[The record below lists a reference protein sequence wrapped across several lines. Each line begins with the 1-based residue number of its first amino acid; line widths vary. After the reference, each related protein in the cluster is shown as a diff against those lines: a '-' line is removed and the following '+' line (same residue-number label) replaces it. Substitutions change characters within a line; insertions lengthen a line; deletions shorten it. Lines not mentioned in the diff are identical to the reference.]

1 MAAIFKVKLEDN
13 YTDKAKK
20 ITSATSQMESAMSKV
35 GSVAKKT
42 GSALKSSL
50 DRKYKVDIK
59 ETGSKY
65 LENRVNGLK
74 KSLDRLEKPYEV
86 SITAKM
92 SRLDKLK
99 SNLSDLNKNTI
110 GKSFGAVKKFKMDF
124 SDFRRAKKEAK
135 QLSKEISAFTGKKH
149 KVKID
154 MESPIKGVMSQM
166 KSGLSAGFS
175 KLNPRNWF
183 GGGGGGPTSS
193 APGGG
198 GGLVG
203 SIVKGS
209 LITGAITKGIG
220 VMKSSVDATIGA
232 GMTRLENIQ
241 SAKARLRG
249 QTNADGSRKFDDAAI
264 KNISNSAMQAVQGTA
279 YGFGD
284 AMSVASSAIAAG
296 VSQKNVG
303 SYLKDIANISAA
315 TGSDFNEIGAIMN
328 KIQTTGKLQGDEL
341 MQLSDKG
348 LPILSKI
355 AEIKGVD
362 DKTAREMISK
372 GAISSEDAF
381 KAASMAAGN
390 SATEMGQTR
399 EAAKMNFQ
407 AALSKL
413 GAGLLGGSG
422 GENDGIFGATT
433 SALLKVND
441 VLNGMVPT
449 FQKFGD
455 KLGGLAT
462 GAIDKVKS
470 GFDYLGNKFKP
481 VGDAFAKVGG
491 PLKDAMGSLGGS
503 IGKIFGSNMDLGG
516 SIIDTVLSGAVAG
529 LTTLANIIQ
538 TYAVPAIQTAADFI
552 SANVVPVIQS
562 VNDWIAAN
570 ILPAIQS
577 LGSYL
582 MANVLPILQSI
593 GSFITGGL
601 MPSLQLLGA
610 AAMSVLGPA
619 FNALGQFA
627 QGVLLPALS
636 WLGETIMGSVV
647 PALSSLVSWVI
658 GSLLPVIVQIGSL
671 IGSVVIPVVSAVAS
685 LIAGVVMS
693 AFTILV
699 GVVNTVVGIFNGLVS
714 AVNAAIDALSGIG
727 SAISSAVSGA
737 VGKVKGL
744 FSRGNATGTSYFGGG
759 MTRVNERG
767 EEMIQLAR
775 GDKIYPAGKTDRI
788 IEKQIN
794 NKNQTRETKN
804 ITLSPTININGANKD
819 GQEIAKEVNRQ
830 LKRLAVNI

>member
-20 ITSATSQMESAMSKV
+20 IASATSQMESAMSKV

-99 SNLSDLNKNTI
+99 SNLTDLNKNTI

-124 SDFRRAKKEAK
+124 SDFRKAKKEAK

-154 MESPIKGVMSQM
+154 MENPIKGVMAKM

-183 GGGGGGPTSS
+183 GGGGG
-193 APGGG
+193 APAGAAQGGG

-264 KNISNSAMQAVQGTA
+264 KNISNSAMKAVQGTA

-303 SYLKDIANISAA
+303 GYLKDIANISAA

-470 GFDYLGNKFKP
+470 GFGKVSEFFQPAMEKFKEGFTT
-481 VGDAFAKVGG
+481 VSEKLGQVID
-491 PLKDAMGSLGGS
+491 PLKEKLSSAFEGLKEAFSPLIESISGLFGDTIEGNFSIFTTMIDLAAQGLSFLADAIM
-503 IGKIFGSNMDLGG
+503 IA
-516 SIIDTVLSGAVAG
+516 T
-529 LTTLANIIQ
+529 
-538 TYAVPAIQTAADFI
+538 
-552 SANVVPVIQS
+552 PVIQS
-562 VNDWIAAN
+562 VAEWISAN
-570 ILPAIQS
+570 IIPAIS
-577 LGSYL
+577 EVVSWVSGTL
-582 MANVLPILQSI
+582 I
-593 GSFITGGL
+593 
-601 MPSLQLLGA
+601 
-610 AAMSVLGPA
+610 PA
-619 FNALGQFA
+619 ISD
-627 QGVLLPALS
+627 VVS
-636 WLGETIMGSVV
+636 TIMGVLIPIFQTVADFIESYVV
-647 PALSSLVSWVI
+647 PAFEVI
-658 GSLLPVIVQIGSL
+658 
-671 IGSVVIPVVSAVAS
+671 AN
-685 LIAGVVMS
+685 
-693 AFTILV
+693 TILSV
-699 GVVNTVVGIFNGLVS
+699 AEPVFHAIATAVEWATGKFNDLV
-714 AVNAAIDALSGIG
+714 
-727 SAISSAVSGA
+727 GA
-737 VGKVKGL
+737 VGSAVDALLSVPGKIAGMVGDAVGGAVSKVKGL
-744 FSRGNATGTSYFGGG
+744 FGGGHATGTSYFGGG

-794 NKNQTRETKN
+794 NRNQNRETKN
-804 ITLSPTININGANKD
+804 VTISPTININGANKNGED
-819 GQEIAKEVNRQ
+819 IAKEVNRQ
-830 LKRLAVNI
+830 LRRLAVNI

>member
-20 ITSATSQMESAMSKV
+20 IASATSQMESAMSKV
-35 GSVAKKT
+35 SKT
-42 GSALKSSL
+42 ASKTKSALKSALSGTH
-50 DRKYKVDIK
+50 RVKISEVGSRETRSKIYKLNNDLKSV
-59 ETGSKY
+59 TG
-65 LENRVNGLK
+65 
-74 KSLDRLEKPYEV
+74 KPLNF

-92 SRLDKLK
+92 GKIDYVKNQFTKMKSGVDSISNAFNNKLDKGF
-99 SNLSDLNKNTI
+99 NKF
-110 GKSFGAVKKFKMDF
+110 SKFSSSM
-124 SDFRRAKKEAK
+124 STFRQAKKEAR
-135 QLSKEISAFTGKKH
+135 QLSKEMSALTGKKH
-149 KVKID
+149 KIRVD
-154 MESPIKGVMSQM
+154 MDNPIKGVMSKM
-166 KSGLSAGFS
+166 KSGLSSGFS

-183 GGGGGGPTSS
+183 GGGGGDPTSS

-264 KNISNSAMQAVQGTA
+264 KNISNSAMKAVQGTA

-284 AMSVASSAIAAG
+284 AMTTASSAIAAN
-296 VSQKNVG
+296 VSEKDLG
-303 SYLKDIANISAA
+303 GYLKDISNIAAA
-315 TGSDFNEIGAIMN
+315 TGSDYSEIGALMN

-341 MQLSDKG
+341 MQLSDRG
-348 LPILSKI
+348 LPMLAKI
-355 AEIKGVD
+355 AELKGVD
-362 DKTAREMISK
+362 QQTAREMVSK
-372 GAISSEDAF
+372 GQISADDAR
-381 KAASMAAGN
+381 KAAAMAAGN
-390 SATEMGQTR
+390 TATEMGQTR

-422 GENDGIFGATT
+422 GENDGVFGVTT

-470 GFDYLGNKFKP
+470 GFGKVSEFFQPAMEKFKE
-481 VGDAFAKVGG
+481 GFAKVSEKLGQVID
-491 PLKDAMGSLGGS
+491 PLKEKLSSAFESLKEAFSPLIESISGLFGDTIEGNFSIFTTMIDLAAQGLSFLADAIM
-503 IGKIFGSNMDLGG
+503 IA
-516 SIIDTVLSGAVAG
+516 T
-529 LTTLANIIQ
+529 
-538 TYAVPAIQTAADFI
+538 
-552 SANVVPVIQS
+552 PVIQS
-562 VNDWIAAN
+562 VAEWISAN
-570 ILPAIQS
+570 IIPAIS
-577 LGSYL
+577 EVVSWVSGTLIPAIS
-582 MANVLPILQSI
+582 NVVS
-593 GSFITGGL
+593 
-601 MPSLQLLGA
+601 
-610 AAMSVLGPA
+610 
-619 FNALGQFA
+619 
-627 QGVLLPALS
+627 
-636 WLGETIMGSVV
+636 TIMGVLIPIFQTVADFIGSYVV
-647 PALSSLVSWVI
+647 PAFEVIANTILSVAE
-658 GSLLPVIVQIGSL
+658 PVFHAIA
-671 IGSVVIPVVSAVAS
+671 SAVEWAT
-685 LIAGVVMS
+685 GK
-693 AFTILV
+693 FNDLV
-699 GVVNTVVGIFNGLVS
+699 
-714 AVNAAIDALSGIG
+714 
-727 SAISSAVSGA
+727 GA
-737 VGKVKGL
+737 VGSAVDALLSVPGKIAGMVKDAASGL
-744 FSRGNATGTSYFGGG
+744 WDTVTGWIPGNATGTSYFGGG

-794 NKNQTRETKN
+794 NKNQSRETKN
-804 ITLSPTININGANKD
+804 VTISPTININGANKNGED
-819 GQEIAKEVNRQ
+819 IAKEVNRQ

>member
-1 MAAIFKVKLEDN
+1 MAAIFKVKLEDD
-13 YTDKAKK
+13 YTAKAKK
-20 ITSATSQMESAMSKV
+20 IANSTSQMESAMAKV
-35 GSVAKKT
+35 GSVAKRT

-74 KSLDRLEKPYEV
+74 KNLDRLEKPYEV

-99 SNLSDLNKNTI
+99 SNLTDLNKNTI

-154 MESPIKGVMSQM
+154 MENPVKGIMSKM
-166 KSGLSAGFS
+166 KSGLSSGFS

-209 LITGAITKGIG
+209 LITGAIQKGFG
-220 VMKSSVDATIGA
+220 VLKGGVDATLGA

-241 SAKARLRG
+241 ASKAKLRG
-249 QTNADGSRKFDDAAI
+249 FGHDDKAVNTISKNAMAAV
-264 KNISNSAMQAVQGTA
+264 KGTA

-284 AMSVASSAIAAG
+284 AMTASANAVAAG
-296 VSQKNVG
+296 IEPGEK
-303 SYLKDIANISAA
+303 LKKHLGNIANAAAA
-315 TGSDFNEIGAIMN
+315 TGADFNEMGSIFN
-328 KIQTTGKLQGDEL
+328 KVKTTGYLQGDEA
-341 MQLSDKG
+341 MQIMDRGIAL
-348 LPILSKI
+348 LPALAKTMGTS
-355 AEIKGVD
+355 VD
-362 DKTAREMISK
+362 EVRKKMSK
-372 GAISSEDAF
+372 GEVSFEDFSAAMEDATGTVASEMSNTF
-381 KAASMAAGN
+381 SGAKDNLKAA
-390 SATEMGQTR
+390 
-399 EAAKMNFQ
+399 
-407 AALSKL
+407 L
-413 GAGLLGGSG
+413 GRIGANLLGGTDNNS
-422 GENDGIFGATT
+422 GIFAMLTPMIIGLKN
-433 SALLKVND
+433 ALEPLEKVAGTLGD
-441 VLNGMVPT
+441 
-449 FQKFGD
+449 KFGD
-455 KLGGLAT
+455 LAT

-516 SIIDTVLSGAVAG
+516 SIIDTVLSGTVAG

-538 TYAVPAIQTAADFI
+538 TYVVPAIQTAADFI

-562 VNDWIAAN
+562 VNSWIAAN
-570 ILPAIQS
+570 ILPAIQTV
-577 LGSYL
+577 GSYL

-593 GSFITGGL
+593 GSFITSGL
-601 MPSLQLLGA
+601 LPSLQLLGT

-636 WLGETIMGSVV
+636 WLGETIMSSVV

-658 GSLLPVIVQIGSL
+658 GSLLPVIVQVGSL

-685 LIAGVVMS
+685 LIAGVVTS
-693 AFTILV
+693 AFTVLV
-699 GVVNTVVGIFNGLVS
+699 GVVNGVVAIFNGLVS
-714 AVNAAIDALSGIG
+714 AVNAAIKALSGIG

-744 FSRGNATGTSYFGGG
+744 FGGGHATGTSYFGGG

-794 NKNQTRETKN
+794 NKNQSRETKN
-804 ITLSPTININGANKD
+804 VTISPTININGANKD
-819 GQEIAKEVNRQ
+819 EKEIAKEVNRQ
-830 LKRLAVNI
+830 LRRLAVNI

>member
-1 MAAIFKVKLEDN
+1 MAAIFKVKLEDD
-13 YTDKAKK
+13 YTAKAKK
-20 ITSATSQMESAMSKV
+20 IADSTSQMESAMSKV
-35 GSVAKKT
+35 GNVAKKT
-42 GSALKSSL
+42 GSVLKSSL

-65 LENRVNGLK
+65 LESRVSGLK
-74 KSLDRLEKPYEV
+74 KTLGTLNKPYDV
-86 SITAKM
+86 KITAKM
-92 SRLDKLK
+92 SRLDKVK
-99 SNLSDLNKNTI
+99 SSLSEIKSKATGVGDSI
-110 GKSFGAVKKFKMDF
+110 GKSFGKVKKLKVDY
-124 SDFRRAKKEAK
+124 STFRQAKKEAK

-149 KVKID
+149 KVQID
-154 MESPIKGVMSQM
+154 MENPIKGFMSKM
-166 KSGLSAGFS
+166 KSGLSAGFG
-175 KLNPRNWF
+175 KLNPMNWF
-183 GGGGGGPTSS
+183 GRGKAAMPTA
-193 APGGG
+193 APPAMNGGGG

-209 LITGAITKGIG
+209 LITGAIQKGLG
-220 VMKSSVDATIGA
+220 ALKSGVDATLGA
-232 GMTRLENIQ
+232 GMNRLENIQ

-249 QTNADGSRKFDDAAI
+249 QTKADGSRAYSDRDI
-264 KNISNSAMQAVQGTA
+264 KNISKSAMDAVTGTA

-284 AMSVASSAIAAG
+284 AMTVASSAIASG
-296 VSQKNVG
+296 VNQKNVG

-422 GENDGIFGATT
+422 GENDGIFGVTT

-441 VLNGMVPT
+441 VLNDMVPT

-470 GFDYLGNKFKP
+470 GFGKVSEFFQPAMEKFREGFTTVSEKLGQ
-481 VGDAFAKVGG
+481 VID
-491 PLKDAMGSLGGS
+491 PLKEKLSSAFEGLKEAFSPLIES
-503 IGKIFGSNMDLGG
+503 ISGLFG
-516 SIIDTVLSGAVAG
+516 
-529 LTTLANIIQ
+529 
-538 TYAVPAIQTAADFI
+538 
-552 SANVVPVIQS
+552 NVVEGNFSIFTTMIDLAAQGLSFLADAIMIATPVIQS
-562 VNDWIAAN
+562 IAEWISAN
-570 ILPAIQS
+570 IIPAIS
-577 LGSYL
+577 EVVSWVSGTL
-582 MANVLPILQSI
+582 I
-593 GSFITGGL
+593 
-601 MPSLQLLGA
+601 
-610 AAMSVLGPA
+610 PA
-619 FNALGQFA
+619 ISD
-627 QGVLLPALS
+627 VVS
-636 WLGETIMGSVV
+636 TIMGALIPIFQTVADFIGSYVV
-647 PALSSLVSWVI
+647 PAFEVIANTILSVAEPVFHVI
-658 GSLLPVIVQIGSL
+658 A
-671 IGSVVIPVVSAVAS
+671 SAVEWATDK
-685 LIAGVVMS
+685 
-693 AFTILV
+693 FNDLV
-699 GVVNTVVGIFNGLVS
+699 
-714 AVNAAIDALSGIG
+714 
-727 SAISSAVSGA
+727 GA
-737 VGKVKGL
+737 VGSAVDALLSIPEKIASMVGNAASGLWDKVT
-744 FSRGNATGTSYFGGG
+744 SWIPGNATGTSYFGGG

-775 GDKIYPAGKTDRI
+775 GDKIYPSGKTDRI

-794 NKNQTRETKN
+794 NRNQNRETKN
-804 ITLSPTININGANKD
+804 ITLSPTININGANKN
-819 GQEIAKEVNRQ
+819 GQEIAKEVNKQ

>member
-35 GSVAKKT
+35 GSAAKKT
-42 GSALKSSL
+42 KSALKSALSGSH
-50 DRKYKVDIK
+50 RVKISEVGSRETRAKIYKLNNDLKSV
-59 ETGSKY
+59 TG
-65 LENRVNGLK
+65 
-74 KSLDRLEKPYEV
+74 KPLNF
-86 SITAKM
+86 SITAKTGKIDYVKNQ
-92 SRLDKLK
+92 LDKMK
-99 SNLSDLNKNTI
+99 SGVNSISNAFNNKLDKGFN
-110 GKSFGAVKKFKMDF
+110 KFSKF
-124 SDFRRAKKEAK
+124 SSSMSTFRKAKKEAR
-135 QLSKEISAFTGKKH
+135 QLSKEMSALTGKKH
-149 KVKID
+149 KIRVD
-154 MESPIKGVMSQM
+154 MDNPIKGVMSKM
-166 KSGLSAGFS
+166 KSDLSAGFS

-183 GGGGGGPTSS
+183 GGGGGDPAGA

-209 LITGAITKGIG
+209 LITGAIQKGFG
-220 VMKSSVDATIGA
+220 VLKGGVDATLGA

-303 SYLKDIANISAA
+303 GYLKDIANISAA

-462 GAIDKVKS
+462 GAIENVKTMFGKVS
-470 GFDYLGNKFKP
+470 GFFEPAMEKFKEGFTT
-481 VGDAFAKVGG
+481 VSEKLGQVID
-491 PLKDAMGSLGGS
+491 PLKEKLSSAFEGLKEAFSPLIKS
-503 IGKIFGSNMDLGG
+503 ISGLFG
-516 SIIDTVLSGAVAG
+516 
-529 LTTLANIIQ
+529 
-538 TYAVPAIQTAADFI
+538 
-552 SANVVPVIQS
+552 NVVEGNFSIFTTVIDLAAQGLSFLADAIMIATPVIQS
-562 VNDWIAAN
+562 VAEWISAN
-570 ILPAIQS
+570 IIPAIS
-577 LGSYL
+577 EVVSWVSGTL
-582 MANVLPILQSI
+582 I
-593 GSFITGGL
+593 
-601 MPSLQLLGA
+601 
-610 AAMSVLGPA
+610 PA
-619 FNALGQFA
+619 ISD
-627 QGVLLPALS
+627 VVS
-636 WLGETIMGSVV
+636 TIMGVLIPIFQTVADFIGSYVV
-647 PALSSLVSWVI
+647 PAFEVIANTILSVAE
-658 GSLLPVIVQIGSL
+658 PVFHAIA
-671 IGSVVIPVVSAVAS
+671 SAVEWAT
-685 LIAGVVMS
+685 GK
-693 AFTILV
+693 FNDLV
-699 GVVNTVVGIFNGLVS
+699 
-714 AVNAAIDALSGIG
+714 
-727 SAISSAVSGA
+727 GA
-737 VGKVKGL
+737 VGSAVDALLNVPGKIAGMVGDAVGGAVSKVKSFFG
-744 FSRGNATGTSYFGGG
+744 GGHATGTSYFGGG

-794 NKNQTRETKN
+794 NKNQNRETKN
-804 ITLSPTININGANKD
+804 VTISPTININGANKNGED
-819 GQEIAKEVNRQ
+819 IAKEVNRQ
-830 LKRLAVNI
+830 LRRLAVNI